1 MATTYSKTAIA
12 LQGGGALGAYSFG
25 ALKYI
30 YESEPDLRL
39 SSISGVSIGAF
50 TAAIVASHPDNPIG
64 HLQSFWKDLTV
75 FHSNLLPP
83 QVERFFSYFGN
94 PNFYLPRQDY
104 YDLPLWTSFYDL
116 SPIKGTL
123 AKYVDVRRI
132 ARAEI
137 KLVVTATDI
146 ESGEIKSFD
155 NSNPAK
161 PITIDHIIA
170 SGSLPPSYPPKRVDD
185 RSYWDGGLFDNTPLS
200 QLLNQVGVDEAAATR
215 VIVINLFPN
224 RGAMPKNMLNVWDRM
239 IEIQFSNK
247 TEKDVALA
255 QKINKLIAAIERLQG
270 VPAHHSDS
278 LTQLPEFADLAKYKV
293 FDNIIAITNDVPE
306 EISSSA
312 DFSKASIDRRIA
324 AGYHDAKIA
333 LTEPPERAAD
343 LAKAI
348 TLRSSKREKAQEHEQ
363 KPVQSSGGPELP
375 GVRRPP
381 LSEPTTPTPAPQQV
395 EQIADMMRKL
405 LADEPGGQSS

>member
-1 MATTYSKTAIA
+1 
-12 LQGGGALGAYSFG
+12 
-25 ALKYI
+25 
-30 YESEPDLRL
+30 
-39 SSISGVSIGAF
+39 
-50 TAAIVASHPDNPIG
+50 
-64 HLQSFWKDLTV
+64 
-75 FHSNLLPP
+75 
-83 QVERFFSYFGN
+83 
-94 PNFYLPRQDY
+94 
-104 YDLPLWTSFYDL
+104 
-116 SPIKGTL
+116 
-123 AKYVDVRRI
+123 
-132 ARAEI
+132 
-137 KLVVTATDI
+137 
-146 ESGEIKSFD
+146 
-155 NSNPAK
+155 
-161 PITIDHIIA
+161 
-170 SGSLPPSYPPKRVDD
+170 
-185 RSYWDGGLFDNTPLS
+185 
-200 QLLNQVGVDEAAATR
+200 
-215 VIVINLFPN
+215 
-224 RGAMPKNMLNVWDRM
+224 MPKNMLNVWDRM

-247 TEKDVALA
+247 TKKDVALA

-348 TLRSSKREKAQEHEQ
+348 TLRSSKQEKAEEHEQ
-363 KPVQSSGGPELP
+363 EPVQPSGGPELP

-381 LSEPTTPTPAPQQV
+381 LSEPATPTPAPQQV
-395 EQIADMMRKL
+395 EQIADLMRKM

>member
-30 YESEPDLRL
+30 YESEPNLQL

-75 FHSNLLPP
+75 FHCNLLPA
-83 QVERFFSYFGN
+83 QVERFFAYFGN

-132 ARAEI
+132 ARAEV

-155 NSNPAK
+155 NSDPAK

-170 SGSLPPSYPPKRVDD
+170 SGSLPPSYPPKRVGD

-247 TEKDVALA
+247 TQKDVALA

-270 VPAHHSDS
+270 VPAHDAES

-324 AGYHDAKIA
+324 AGYHDAKVA
-333 LTEPPERAAD
+333 LTGPPKRAAD

-348 TLRSSKREKAQEHEQ
+348 TFRSSKREKSEEHAQE
-363 KPVQSSGGPELP
+363 PVQPSGSLELP
-375 GVRRPP
+375 PVRRLP
-381 LSEPTTPTPAPQQV
+381 LSESTTPTPEPQQV
-395 EQIADMMRKL
+395 EQIADLMRKM

>member
-1 MATTYSKTAIA
+1 
-12 LQGGGALGAYSFG
+12 
-25 ALKYI
+25 
-30 YESEPDLRL
+30 
-39 SSISGVSIGAF
+39 
-50 TAAIVASHPDNPIG
+50 
-64 HLQSFWKDLTV
+64 
-75 FHSNLLPP
+75 
-83 QVERFFSYFGN
+83 
-94 PNFYLPRQDY
+94 LPR
-104 YDLPLWTSFYDL
+104 
-116 SPIKGTL
+116 TL
-123 AKYVDVRRI
+123 AKFVDVRRI
-132 ARAEI
+132 ARAEV

-170 SGSLPPSYPPKRVDD
+170 SGSLPPSYPPKRVGD

-200 QLLNQVGVDEAAATR
+200 QLLNQISVDDASATR

-333 LTEPPERAAD
+333 LTEPPERATD

-348 TLRSSKREKAQEHEQ
+348 TLRSSKQEKAEEREQE
-363 KPVQSSGGPELP
+363 PVQPSGGPELP

-395 EQIADMMRKL
+395 EQIADLMRKM

>member
-75 FHSNLLPP
+75 FHSNLLPA
-83 QVERFFSYFGN
+83 QVETFFSYFGN

-123 AKYVDVRRI
+123 AKYVDVARI
-132 ARAEI
+132 ARAEV

-146 ESGEIKSFD
+146 VSGEIKPFD
-155 NSNPAK
+155 NSNPDQ

-170 SGSLPPSYPPKRVDD
+170 SGSLPPSYPPKRIGN

-348 TLRSSKREKAQEHEQ
+348 TLRSSKQEKAEEREQE
-363 KPVQSSGGPELP
+363 PVQPSGGPELP

-395 EQIADMMRKL
+395 EQIADLMRKM